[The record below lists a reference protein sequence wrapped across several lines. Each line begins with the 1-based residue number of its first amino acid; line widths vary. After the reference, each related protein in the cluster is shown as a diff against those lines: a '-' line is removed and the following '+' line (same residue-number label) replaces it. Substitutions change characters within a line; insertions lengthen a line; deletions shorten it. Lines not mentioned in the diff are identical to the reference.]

1 MLETGRLKRIFHDF
15 RHFDDAL
22 LKGTTGLLTGS
33 VSDERGL
40 PLAVGDIF
48 RLRGFNLPVG
58 DLLKCGTSLLGRSLN
73 FVFGRPLHR
82 TCLIVD
88 ILSVSQRNEVLKLR
102 LDKLAVPLPLLCNG
116 VIADITIA
124 IYLKSEGIS

>member
-15 RHFDDAL
+15 SHFDNAL

-33 VSDERGL
+33 VSNEGGL

-58 DLLKCGTSLLGRSLN
+58 DLLKRSTSPLGRCLDLI
-73 FVFGRPLHR
+73 FGRPLHR
-82 TCLIVD
+82 TCLVVD
-88 ILSVSQRNEVLKLR
+88 ILTVSQRNEVLELR
-102 LDKLAVPLPLLCNG
+102 LDELAVPLPLLCDG
-116 VIADITIA
+116 VVADITLA
-124 IYLKSEGIS
+124 VYLKSEGIS